1 MRLAMDN
8 CAKVVTG
15 LGALKGGRLALTP
28 HHLLGHFLRR
38 GCSDFLEDLS
48 VALEAFG
55 GRA

>member
-1 MRLAMDN
+1 MRPAMDN

-28 HHLLGHFLRR
+28 HHLLGRFLSR

-48 VALEAFG
+48 VAFGPFG